1 MNAKPSVER
10 GTQEHQAMLRA
21 QAQVLLQQANA
32 QAEDLQAVL
41 SRLGNTAHYAQLS
54 GALSHVN
61 GVISE
66 LRQALSGGITSL
78 RSSDLASLR
87 QAVQAAAAAAQSA
100 ETAAVGRAG
109 SDMAVAAAQV
119 PAAAAETRKEVES
132 LSRDLYDGH
141 LFEPYLHFGSKEDEA
156 EFRQR
161 EAERKH
167 YIEEQLAR
175 HTPEGDLNSSSGM
188 IGEML
193 DQHAHGA
200 GDSPEFAGR
209 WQTLAEKAQKQRAAM
224 HAAGQSTEEYDRN
237 VREAARRFL
246 HDEAHLPD
254 AEIEQ
259 KLKGET
265 DPLRVVEP
273 YLKNG
278 HAARLME
285 ETVKDARIVSRRG
298 EKDKA
303 GPAKA
308 VVKEGAVAS
317 LADAAK
323 VDGLT
328 LDDVKLGSDP
338 APALAVPSAGAKKSA
353 SRVTD

>member
-10 GTQEHQAMLRA
+10 GAQEHQAMLRA
-21 QAQVLLQQANA
+21 QAQVLLQQASA

-41 SRLGNTAHYAQLS
+41 SRLGNSAHYAQLS

-78 RSSDLASLR
+78 HSSDLASLR

-100 ETAAVGRAG
+100 ETAAVGRTG

-141 LFEPYLHFGSKEDEA
+141 LFEPYLHFSSKEDEA

-161 EAERKH
+161 EAERKR
-167 YIEEQLAR
+167 YIDEQLAR

-209 WQTLAEKAQKQRAAM
+209 WQTLVDKAQKQRAAM
-224 HAAGQSTEEYDRN
+224 HAAGQSTDEYDRN

-265 DPLRVVEP
+265 DPLRVVQP
-273 YLKNG
+273 YLHGNQEGRSLEWKAERAR
-278 HAARLME
+278 HADANAKTAMAGKAI
-285 ETVKDARIVSRRG
+285 VKQ
-298 EKDKA
+298 
-303 GPAKA
+303 
-308 VVKEGAVAS
+308 GAVAS
-317 LADAAK
+317 LADAARI
-323 VDGLT
+323 DGLT

-338 APALAVPSAGAKKSA
+338 APAPAVPSAGTRKSGA
-353 SRVTD
+353 RVTD